1 MGRHSVQFLIYLDVI
16 EVEHSVVKTR
26 VLHHLL
32 RLRLRLRLCLTLH
45 LLIVVLS
52 SCPSSWVQ
60 LLVPGVEAWL
70 DLLLL
75 LLLLLLI
82 LPVTIFV
89 YGFFLSRVL
98 TGLLLEV
105 ERKL

>member
-26 VLHHLL
+26 VLHHL
-32 RLRLRLRLCLTLH
+32 LRLRLRLCLTLH